1 MCRLLLLLLLLAA
14 AVPANASAAAAEPPP
29 ASAMAPWPEQY
40 HAVVL
45 TNLTARGGRLQVI
58 DIYYDWPRGRDLNL
72 VRLQLPDAG
81 EPPLRNVEWANGTS
95 YLFDAA
101 SCQTYHFDVGLL
113 PPDWKKA
120 GDAAYLGRAR
130 VDGFDCYVWSNFLFA
145 RYYEDVATGRPVAWN
160 FGMDERH
167 VLSFEPGGVLEDSSM
182 WQAPAYCFDGSNG
195 GDAAG
200 GVGGQGSRDDL
211 VNSMIGFAGAPAAAA
226 SFEQ

>member
-29 ASAMAPWPEQY
+29 ASAMAQWPEQY

-72 VRLQLPDAG
+72 VRLQLPGAG

-101 SCQTYHFDVGLL
+101 SCQTYTFTVGLL

-120 GDAAYLGRAR
+120 GGGAAYLSRAR
-130 VDGFDCYVWSNFLFA
+130 VDGFDCHVWSNFVFA

-160 FGMDERH
+160 FGT
-167 VLSFEPGGVLEDSSM
+167 
-182 WQAPAYCFDGSNG
+182 PATCEFNP
-195 GDAAG
+195 
-200 GVGGQGSRDDL
+200 VSRSWRLDRSPPWIR
-211 VNSMIGFAGAPAAAA
+211 VIVA
-226 SFEQ
+226 SFRRDG

>member
-160 FGMDERH
+160 FGNL
-167 VLSFEPGGVLEDSSM
+167 VLLL
-182 WQAPAYCFDGSNG
+182 PANPT
-195 GDAAG
+195 
-200 GVGGQGSRDDL
+200 SRDL
-211 VNSMIGFAGAPAAAA
+211 AVSPPWIRLRVIA
-226 SFEQ
+226 SFRRDG

>member
-1 MCRLLLLLLLLAA
+1 MWPLLLVPFLLAA
-14 AVPANASAAAAEPPP
+14 AAHASAAEPP
-29 ASAMAPWPEQY
+29 AAAMAPWPEQY
-40 HAVVL
+40 HALVVS
-45 TNLTARGGRLQVI
+45 NLTARGGRLQVI

-130 VDGFDCYVWSNFLFA
+130 VDGFDCYIWSNFLFA

-160 FGMDERH
+160 FGNL
-167 VLSFEPGGVLEDSSM
+167 VLLLPANPRLAILPSLPHGSEYQTQSDSFVS
-182 WQAPAYCFDGSNG
+182 
-195 GDAAG
+195 
-200 GVGGQGSRDDL
+200 QGWMSG
-211 VNSMIGFAGAPAAAA
+211 MC
-226 SFEQ
+226 